1 MSIILPL
8 PMGPAAVTTPT
19 HHAQYCAQ
27 NRAVRNLFR
36 GPNLI
41 EDVATT
47 VRGLERGDIKLRVRA
62 LEAER
67 ALNRVLQ
74 QQKVTTAAVVVS
86 ACVNAGTVLSVAAM
100 SAAATAAFCAAGLS
114 GVFMLVN
121 WVKYQR
127 LEQKEALLSGA

>member
-1 MSIILPL
+1 LHLLHLRYP
-8 PMGPAAVTTPT
+8 
-19 HHAQYCAQ
+19 HHHHYAQ

-41 EDVATT
+41 DDVATT

-74 QQKVTTAAVVVS
+74 QQKVTTLAVVVG
-86 ACVNAGTVLSVAAM
+86 ACVNAGTVLSISAM
-100 SAAATAAFCAAGLS
+100 SAAATAAFCGAGLS
-114 GVFMLVN
+114 GLFMLVN
-121 WVKYQR
+121 MVKYR
-127 LEQKEALLSGA
+127 RMERKEAMLTGA